1 MILAGALLPFE
12 VSSPELCAVGT
23 DRHKVT
29 PLPPPARDR
38 SPVDNGAQEFRVK
51 LQD

>member
-1 MILAGALLPFE
+1 MILAGALLRFE

-29 PLPPPARDR
+29 SLRPPA
-38 SPVDNGAQEFRVK
+38 
-51 LQD
+51 